1 MEHGERAEDG
11 EGAER
16 ESGAHSEEEEA
27 AASKEREGGGL
38 FGDIKKKKQRRRA
51 KGAASHIQR
60 QVAARRER
68 SEHARQLS
76 PALPPRGV

>member
-16 ESGAHSEEEEA
+16 ERRTHSDAEEA
-27 AASKEREGGGL
+27 AEGSERVRGGL
-38 FGDIKKKKQRRRA
+38 IGDIKKKKQRRRA

-76 PALPPRGV
+76 PALPPGV